1 MHPVPMEEEE
11 EEAEDEEDTGAL
23 GSQGLNLWSVLRP
36 WQPPLWIL
44 LSSDGG

>member
-1 MHPVPMEEEE
+1 MEEEE

-23 GSQGLNLWSVLRP
+23 GSQGLNLWSVLRL

-44 LSSDGG
+44 LSPDGG